1 MKIVSLISKLEK
13 EYSHNYY
20 MYIPLTI
27 ILQSCLGSIAAMYI
41 LYQGTTWVAGLELTI
56 CTVLCMGYNAAI
68 LAQAN
73 RTFGFW
79 LLMTSLL
86 LNSLLIMINLVV

>member
-1 MKIVSLISKLEK
+1 MTITRYIQKWQK
-13 EYSHNYY
+13 EFIHNYY

-41 LYQGTTWVAGLELTI
+41 LYQGINWVSGLELTV

-68 LAQAN
+68 LAQAD
-73 RTFGFW
+73 RKLGFW
-79 LLMTSLL
+79 LLMISLIV
-86 LNSLLIMINLVV
+86 NSLLIMINLVL

>member
-1 MKIVSLISKLEK
+1 MTITRLFKKWEK
-13 EYSHNYY
+13 EYIHNYY

-41 LYQGTTWVAGLELTI
+41 LYQGVNWVSGIELTL

-68 LAQAN
+68 LAQVD
-73 RTFGFW
+73 RKFGFW
-79 LLMTSLL
+79 LLMISLIA
-86 LNSLLIMINLVV
+86 NTLLIMINLVL

>member
-1 MKIVSLISKLEK
+1 MIATFIKKLED
-13 EYSHNYY
+13 EFSHNYY

-27 ILQSCLGSIAAMYI
+27 ILQSCVGSIAAMFI
-41 LYQGTTWVAGLELTI
+41 LYQGTNWISGLQLTL

-73 RTFGFW
+73 RKFGFW
-79 LLMTSLL
+79 LLMVSLI
-86 LNSLLIMINLVV
+86 LNSVLIMINLVL